1 MKTLLIIL
9 VAMAAGVAAAADGK
23 VMEKSREQ
31 VADFAVYQV
40 PAGWTASAGASQG
53 DPSLTLTRDMH
64 TITVR
69 LAGGPGSRYKRAA
82 DFLVGFG
89 ARSPGG
95 KLPEKI
101 ASLPIAGVRTIIYRR
116 QIAVSLPDPDKSGP
130 SALTAEE
137 FCVVQ
142 AGKRF
147 FIFSYS
153 YGDTVP
159 DPGYDGNAA
168 WRKFLRSF
176 RIKKK

>member
-1 MKTLLIIL
+1 MKALLVIL
-9 VAMAAGVAAAADGK
+9 AVLAVVGTAAADGK

-31 VADFAVYQV
+31 IADFAVYKV

-69 LAGGPGSRYKRAA
+69 LAGGPGSRYQRAA

-101 ASLPIAGVRTIIYRR
+101 AGLSVAGVRTIIYRR

-130 SALTAEE
+130 SSLTAEE

-147 FIFSYS
+147 FILSYS

-176 RIKKK
+176 LIKKR